1 MTVPESVCDIFRKAV
16 NVFMCDLDQ
25 TGLNKYERHWGEARV
40 LYSSYIMSLYVMNQR
55 HYSLL
60 DQLCL
65 GFDQALRALSDTAK
79 TTDRSYPAR
88 NEMDT
93 HMSVDQRKHSAGLMR
108 INHAGE
114 VCAQA
119 LYHGQGLVSRSNAI
133 KQKMQQAAIEEGDH
147 LAWCRTR
154 LFELGSHTSYLNPLW
169 YAGSFTIG
177 LTAGLVGDKW
187 SLGFLAETEH
197 QVVKHLEGHLKIL
210 SNQDHKSYKI
220 LQQMQQDEAS
230 HRDEAVKAGAAELP
244 PFIKK
249 LMQFTSKV
257 MVKTAYW
264 L

>member
-1 MTVPESVCDIFRKAV
+1 MT
-16 NVFMCDLDQ
+16 
-25 TGLNKYERHWGEARV
+25 
-40 LYSSYIMSLYVMNQR
+40 QR
-55 HYSLL
+55 HYSFF

-65 GFDQALRALSDTAK
+65 GIDQALRALSDTTK
-79 TTDRSYPAR
+79 TTDRPYPAR
-88 NEMDT
+88 NETESLMT
-93 HMSVDQRKHSAGLMR
+93 LEQRKHSAALMR

-114 VCAQA
+114 VSAQA
-119 LYHGQGLVSRSNAI
+119 LYHGQGLASRSEAV
-133 KQKMQQAAIEEGDH
+133 KQKMQQAALEEGDH

-169 YAGSFTIG
+169 YVGSFTLG

-220 LQQMQQDEAS
+220 LQQMQQDEAL
-230 HRDEAVKAGAAELP
+230 HHDEAVKAGAALLP
-244 PFIKK
+244 TFIKK
-249 LMQFTSKV
+249 LMHFTSKI

-264 L
+264 F